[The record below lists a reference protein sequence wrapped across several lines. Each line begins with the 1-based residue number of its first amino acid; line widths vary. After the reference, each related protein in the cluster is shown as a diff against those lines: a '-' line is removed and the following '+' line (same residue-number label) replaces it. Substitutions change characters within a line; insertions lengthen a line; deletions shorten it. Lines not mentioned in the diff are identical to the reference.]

1 METQIVDLRANDI
14 HVEIAGREMAQIK
27 IPSGHVSYSFMSTI
41 EDHVI
46 LTGDKLVDG
55 EIVLVEQT
63 NFRANPEVLSP
74 EYSARK
80 DGFRPS
86 EYDRRRVQETARW
99 CLVTD
104 SRIDENDILHF
115 TAVYAD
121 GTAATRTYHKRIEWI
136 VLREVEAKPVCECGE
151 VHEEND
157 SGYSLTD
164 ILTDAMA
171 EFLQNPKELIGRDTE
186 IRSDDEQTIPFQSN
200 ITFQDAEAYDKS
212 LDDIRKKLEGV
223 YEPAEEAPEEPLK
236 KPKPEWVNG
245 LTTYDLEE
253 NDWLPMAGSLYRIV
267 GIQRNTGGIIATIKH
282 LNDPDIPAS
291 TLFLSEGLTF
301 GVKRRVY

>member
-1 METQIVDLRANDI
+1 METRIVDLRANDI
-14 HVEIAGREMAQIK
+14 YVEIAGRQLAQIK
-27 IPSGHVSYSFMSTI
+27 IPSGYVPYSFMPTI

-46 LTGDKLVDG
+46 LTGDNLVDG
-55 EIVLVEQT
+55 DIVLVEQAIL
-63 NFRANPEVLSP
+63 RANPDVLSP
-74 EYSARK
+74 EYPSRK
-80 DGFRPS
+80 DGFRPT

-99 CLVTD
+99 AVVTD
-104 SRIDENDILHF
+104 SRIEEDDILHF

-121 GTAATRTYHKRIEWI
+121 GTSTTRIYHKSIEWI
-136 VLREVEAKPVCECGE
+136 ILREFEAKPVCECGE
-151 VHEEND
+151 VHEENEA
-157 SGYSLTD
+157 GYSLMD
-164 ILTDAMA
+164 DLTNAMA
-171 EFLQNPKELIGRDTE
+171 EFLQIPKELIVGDTE
-186 IRSDDEQTIPFQSN
+186 IRSDDEQTLPFQSN
-200 ITFQDAEAYDKS
+200 ITFQ
-212 LDDIRKKLEGV
+212 G
-223 YEPAEEAPEEPLK
+223 EEAVEETPQEPLK

-301 GVKRRVY
+301 GVVRRVY

>member
-1 METQIVDLRANDI
+1 METRIVDLRANDI
-14 HVEIAGREMAQIK
+14 YVEIAGRQLAQIK
-27 IPSGHVSYSFMSTI
+27 IPSGYVPYSFMPTI

-55 EIVLVEQT
+55 QIVLLEQT
-63 NFRANPEVLSP
+63 TLRANPEVLSP
-74 EYSARK
+74 EYPSRK

-86 EYDRRRVQETARW
+86 EYDRRWVQETARW
-99 CLVTD
+99 AVVTD
-104 SRIDENDILHF
+104 SRIEEDDILHF

-121 GTAATRTYHKRIEWI
+121 GTAATRTYHESIEWI
-136 VLREVEAKPVCECGE
+136 VLREVEANEA
-151 VHEEND
+151 
-157 SGYSLTD
+157 GYSLMD
-164 ILTDAMA
+164 DLTNAMA
-171 EFLQNPKELIGRDTE
+171 EFLQIPKELIVGDTE
-186 IRSDDEQTIPFQSN
+186 IRSDDEQTLPFQSN
-200 ITFQDAEAYDKS
+200 ITFQ
-212 LDDIRKKLEGV
+212 G
-223 YEPAEEAPEEPLK
+223 EEAVEETPQEPLK

-301 GVKRRVY
+301 GGVRRVY

>member
-1 METQIVDLRANDI
+1 MDTRIVDLHANDI
-14 HVEIAGREMAQIK
+14 HVEIAGRQLAQIK
-27 IPSGHVSYSFMSTI
+27 VPSGYVPYSFMPTI

-63 NFRANPEVLSP
+63 TFRANPDVLSP
-74 EYSARK
+74 EYPSRK

-99 CLVTD
+99 ALVTD

-171 EFLQNPKELIGRDTE
+171 EFLQIPKELIVGDTE
-186 IRSDDEQTIPFQSN
+186 IRSDDEQTLPFQSN
-200 ITFQDAEAYDKS
+200 ITF
-212 LDDIRKKLEGV
+212 EGESV
-223 YEPAEEAPEEPLK
+223 EEAPEEPLK